1 VKRKM
6 ANTKKYHE
14 FKTSIKDLCDSDL
27 CAEEV
32 RSEIHSQMTL
42 AQKTLSPNEYFKLCS
57 FLNNY

>member
-1 VKRKM
+1 M